1 MSRTDLKAATPA
13 ALPWAL
19 AGVGMGVIVAADGSW
34 GGRAARV
41 LVVAVV
47 CAGAVRAH
55 RSWPGRGAAITSL
68 TLGIV
73 ATAVGATIAAA
84 YLTRS
89 GLSAKAAGGVLASAG
104 GLALAI
110 TGGVALLRT
119 AEHGWRRL
127 LAIPIGAVLAYALV
141 MPLCVAVFATN
152 VPRPRLGMVTPADRG
167 LSYLDAEFE
176 TSDGIT
182 LSGWYIRSR
191 NRAAVALLHG
201 ASSTRVAVLDQ
212 AAALARHGYGVLL
225 FDARGHGR
233 SGGRAMEFGWYGD
246 RDVEAAVSYLQRR
259 PDVDGDRVGAV
270 GMSMGG
276 EEVIGAMAA
285 DPRIKAA
292 VAEGATNR
300 VLADKQWLS
309 DVYGLRGRLQQ
320 GVEWLTYGITDLLT
334 EARPPISLRDAV
346 QAAAPRPVL
355 LIAAGTLTSEQ
366 HADEAIQAAS
376 PTSVELWLVPGAGHT
391 GGLRTAPQEWERR
404 VSAFLG
410 RALLRHSVGR

>member
-1 MSRTDLKAATPA
+1 
-13 ALPWAL
+13 
-19 AGVGMGVIVAADGSW
+19 MGFIVAADGSW
-34 GGRAARV
+34 GWRVARV
-41 LVVAVV
+41 LIVAAV
-47 CAGAVRAH
+47 CAGAVQAQRL
-55 RSWPGRGAAITSL
+55 RPGRAAAITSL
-68 TLGIV
+68 SLGVV
-73 ATAVGATIAAA
+73 ATAVGATIAAS

-89 GLSAKAAGGVLASAG
+89 GLSVKAVGGVLATAG
-104 GLALAI
+104 GLAVAI
-110 TGGVALLRT
+110 TGGLALLR
-119 AEHGWRRL
+119 AAVHGWRRL
-127 LAIPIGAVLAYALV
+127 LAVPVGAVLAYALV

-152 VPRPRLGMVTPADRG
+152 VPRPRLGTVTPADRG
-167 LSYLDAEFE
+167 LSYLDAGFK
-176 TSDGIT
+176 TSDGVT
-182 LSGWYIRSR
+182 LSGWYIESR
-191 NRAAVALLHG
+191 NRAAVVLLHG

-246 RDVEAAVSYLQRR
+246 RDVEAAVSYLQNR
-259 PDVDGDRVGAV
+259 PDVDSRRIGAV

-300 VLADKQWLS
+300 VLGDKQWLS

-334 EARPPISLRDAV
+334 EASRPISLRDAV
-346 QAAAPRPVL
+346 RVAAPQPVL
-355 LIAAGTLTSEQ
+355 LIAAGTLASE
-366 HADEAIQAAS
+366 HYADKAIQAAS
-376 PTSVELWLVPGAGHT
+376 PATVELWLVPGADHI
-391 GGLRTAPQEWERR
+391 GGLRTAPREWERR

-410 RALLRHSVGR
+410 RALLQHSVSQ